1 MSAHDSPPH
10 IASQSASHIAP
21 PAEPPTGLARYADCI
36 DALTT
41 APVRAKI
48 VQVIGLVVECSGL
61 QAGLGECCRIYD
73 GLECV
78 GMAEVVG
85 FRRKAT
91 LLMPLDH
98 LEGVRPGM
106 EIVATGM
113 PFQIS
118 VGKSMLGRILNG
130 LGEPIDG
137 KGPLVSESSRRIHN
151 APPDPLQRRRIESP
165 MTTGIRSIDG
175 FRTIG
180 KGQRMGIFAG
190 SGVGKSVL
198 MGMIAR
204 NCTADINV
212 IALIGERGREV
223 KEFLEK
229 DLGPEGL
236 KRSVVVVATSDQPA
250 VVRIKAALVATTL
263 AEYFRDEG
271 ADVMLMMDSST
282 RLAMAQ
288 REIGLAIGEPPAT
301 RGYTPSVFAFLPRLF
316 ERAGMGARGSI
327 TGLYT
332 VLVEGDDM
340 DEPVADAV
348 RSILDGHIVLSRD
361 LAHRNHYPAVDV
373 LKSVSRCM
381 KDVTEDAHRELSGK
395 FLKLMAAYAESED
408 MINLGAYVR
417 GTSPLLDQAV
427 AVHGDLERFLVQPS
441 EEFSSLTET
450 LQALGTIGVGRV
462 K

>member
-1 MSAHDSPPH
+1 MSAPEPHSPTLP
-10 IASQSASHIAP
+10 
-21 PAEPPTGLARYADCI
+21 EGLATEGLGRYAECI
-36 DALTT
+36 EALNM

-48 VQVIGLVVECSGL
+48 VQVIGLVVESSGL

-78 GMAEVVG
+78 GLAEVVG
-85 FRRKAT
+85 FRRKST

-98 LEGVRPGM
+98 LEGIRPGM
-106 EIVATGM
+106 EIVATGV
-113 PFQIS
+113 PFQVP
-118 VGKSMLGRILNG
+118 VGKGMLGRIVNG

-137 KGPLVSESSRRIHN
+137 KGPLPSEAPRRIHSV
-151 APPDPLQRRRIESP
+151 PPDPLQRRRIESP

-175 FRTIG
+175 FRTLG
-180 KGQRMGIFAG
+180 KGQRVGIFAG

-316 ERAGMGARGSI
+316 ERAGMGERGSI

-332 VLVEGDDM
+332 VLVEGDDL
-340 DEPVADAV
+340 DEPVSDAV
-348 RSILDGHIVLSRD
+348 RSILDGHIVLSRE

-381 KDVTEDAHRELSGK
+381 KDVTTPEHRADAGK
-395 FLKLMAAYAESED
+395 LLKLMAAYSESED
-408 MINLGAYVR
+408 MITLGAYVR
-417 GTSPLLDQAV
+417 GTSPLLDQAI
-427 AVHGDLERFLVQPS
+427 AVHKDLERFLVQPP
-441 EEFSSLTET
+441 EEFSELSAT
-450 LQALGTIGVGRV
+450 LEALGSVGVGRG